1 MSELGYAIAQA
12 LKNKQRVIYTTP
24 IKRIKSSFSD
34 VGLITGN
41 VSIKPDANCLDDY
54 RIILKSLT

>member
-1 MSELGYAIAQA
+1 YAIAQA